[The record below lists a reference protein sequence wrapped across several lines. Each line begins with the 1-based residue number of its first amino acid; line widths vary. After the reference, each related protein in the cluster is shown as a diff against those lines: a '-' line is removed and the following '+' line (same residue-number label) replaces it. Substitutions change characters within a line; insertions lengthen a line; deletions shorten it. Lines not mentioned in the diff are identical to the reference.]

1 VLLDVEKKERKI
13 YLARSAGCRVKIKK
27 DFVFGGT
34 RDGKEMFGL
43 DGHALLTAH
52 PSHRESRTT
61 HTAVKTSFF
70 LKIIRTPL
78 PFSYFYGDGQ
88 LVYIGPERRKRNF
101 CRLWDVVGSK
111 QLLWSITL

>member
-1 VLLDVEKKERKI
+1 
-13 YLARSAGCRVKIKK
+13 VKIKQ

-70 LKIIRTPL
+70 LNNTHATSIFLFLRRRTVSVYRSRKKKKEL
-78 PFSYFYGDGQ
+78 LSAVGCCRFQAIALVDYFIALRLFS
-88 LVYIGPERRKRNF
+88 PTTPA
-101 CRLWDVVGSK
+101 WPAA
-111 QLLWSITL
+111 